1 MVLVF
6 FVYGLAFFSMG
17 FAIALESRQSSG
29 LRLAN
34 SLPFLATFGILHAL
48 TEWSDMLLLLES
60 ADPSFFS
67 LEVVRLVRT
76 LLLGLS
82 TLALVQ
88 FGCSLLIGRAEG
100 SGPSTEQREN
110 GSRSSI
116 LTPQPWLRF
125 APAVLGLAW
134 VATLALLAIGGYPV
148 GSRQWLTHADI
159 WARFLLYLPGSL
171 LAGAGLAY
179 EARRLEKADFR
190 QIARDARLAAATFL
204 LNAVVAGLVV
214 PPGQQLFASILNYDN
229 FQALFGIPVQLVRT
243 FSAVTITVFV
253 LRVLL
258 IFRIQSARQM
268 EEANRRELQAQQE
281 ALEIQR
287 RAQAELEGWNRQ
299 LEERIQQRTAEI
311 TLRNRQLTAVNS
323 IAAAI
328 NRSFELRE
336 ILNLTLERTLEAL
349 DAQGG
354 GIFLSNQVGCDPTTQ
369 LCRDLPEDLVKTL
382 ATLRFDTVVVGQME
396 ERVFL
401 TAPLKAKGRTIGVIC
416 VTRARGSEFD
426 TEDGRLLTAI
436 GHQVSVAVE
445 NARLF
450 CQVQNVAALE
460 ERERIA
466 REMHD
471 GIAQVV
477 GFLNLKTR
485 VVQQLVAG
493 GRLGQ
498 AEAELTQ
505 MQKIVQEAYTDIR
518 QSILS
523 LRTAT
528 ELERGLESAIR
539 DSATDFTEQ
548 NSIPVELALAEKE
561 DVSFPAEAEVQM
573 VRIVQEALA
582 NVRKHSRAN
591 KVWIRLA
598 RRDGEGILTVE
609 DDGIGFDLS
618 QVEGKKRRCFG
629 LETMRERAESVG
641 ARLEVVSIP
650 GEGTRIQVRF
660 PFEQRATEP
669 RAISQNTAG

>member
-67 LEVVRLVRT
+67 LEAVRLVRT

-88 FGCSLLIGRAEG
+88 FGCSLLISRAEG

-125 APAVLGLAW
+125 APIVLGLAW

-179 EARRLEKADFR
+179 EARRLEKADFH

-229 FQALFGIPVQLVRT
+229 FQALFGIPVQLIRAL
-243 FSAVTITVFV
+243 SAAAIAFFV

-258 IFRIQSARQM
+258 VFRIQSARQV
-268 EEANRRELQAQQE
+268 EEANRRQLQAQQE

-287 RAQAELEGWNRQ
+287 RAQAELE
-299 LEERIQQRTAEI
+299 ERIQRRTAEI

-336 ILNLTLERTLEAL
+336 ILNLTLERILEAL
-349 DAQGG
+349 DAEGG
-354 GIFLSNQVGCDPTTQ
+354 GIFLSSQVGCDPSTQ
-369 LCRDLPEDLVKTL
+369 LWRDMPEDLVKTL
-382 ATLRFDTVVVGQME
+382 ATLRFDTVVVAQME

-401 TAPLKAKGRTIGVIC
+401 TAPLKAKGRTVGVIC
-416 VTRARGSEFD
+416 VTRARDSEFD

-539 DSATDFTEQ
+539 DSATDFAEQ
-548 NSIPVELALAEKE
+548 NSIPVELTLAEKE

-618 QVEGKKRRCFG
+618 QAEGKKRRCFG

-660 PFEQRATEP
+660 RFEQRATEP